1 MLEFMKHSD
10 DAYVAAHGDLLIE
23 IINTGCGVEV
33 NVDGIV
39 ANDVPYE
46 SVSDAME
53 AATLYVAS
61 I

>member
-1 MLEFMKHSD
+1 MLEFIKHSD
-10 DAYVAAHGDLLIE
+10 DAYVATHGDLLIE
-23 IINTGCGVEV
+23 IIDTGCGVEV

-39 ANDVPYE
+39 VNDAPHE

-61 I
+61 V